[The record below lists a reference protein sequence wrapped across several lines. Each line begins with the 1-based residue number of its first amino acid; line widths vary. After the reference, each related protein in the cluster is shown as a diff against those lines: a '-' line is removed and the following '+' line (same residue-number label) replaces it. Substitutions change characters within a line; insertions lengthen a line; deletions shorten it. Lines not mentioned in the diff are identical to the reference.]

1 MCIRDRDC
9 GMAIDATH
17 ACSESTSGVNTLAL
31 VLSVVFSLYIF
42 ADSALTSYVIA
53 KKSRDRAELAT

>member
-1 MCIRDRDC
+1 
-9 GMAIDATH
+9 MAIDASH

-42 ADSALTSYVIA
+42 ADSALTGYVIA
-53 KKSRDRAELAT
+53 KKSRDRAELAA